1 MRWLVLTGIVAA
13 LSACGGGGTPSA
25 QLSGGPGEVSVTR
38 AAGPRAFGDADPH
51 DWTGRHPDAYPVH
64 GIDVS
69 RWQPEVDWHTAHA
82 SGVSFAFIKA
92 TEGAE
97 NLDPMFQ
104 QHWDG
109 AGRAGVRRGAYHVFY
124 FCRSG
129 ADQARWF
136 IENVP
141 RDPRGLPPVLD
152 IEWTPFSPTCAI
164 RPPSDQIKREAQD
177 FVEALRAHYHRTP
190 VVYTT
195 VDFERDTGIGDL
207 PGVQLWLR
215 SVAGHPSEVYPGRD
229 WTFWQYTSTG
239 LVPGIAGKVD
249 INAFAGSAATWAA
262 WGG

>member
-1 MRWLVLTGIVAA
+1 MRWMALACVVAA
-13 LSACGGGGTPSA
+13 LSGCGGGDRPAAGR
-25 QLSGGPGEVSVTR
+25 GGGEVAVTR
-38 AAGPRAFGDADPH
+38 GAVRSPDFGDARPH
-51 DWTGRHPDAYPVH
+51 DWSGRHPGAYAVH

-69 RWQPEVDWHTAHA
+69 RWQPEVDWHRASA

-97 NLDPMFQ
+97 DLDPRFEA
-104 QHWDG
+104 HWAG

-136 IENVP
+136 IRNVP
-141 RDPRGLPPVLD
+141 RDPGGLPPVLD
-152 IEWTPFSPTCAI
+152 IEWNPFSPTCAI
-164 RPPSDQIKREAQD
+164 RPPAADVRREAQD
-177 FVEALRAHYHRTP
+177 FINLLTQHYHRTP
-190 VVYTT
+190 VLYTT
-195 VDFERDTGIGDL
+195 VDFERDTGIGSL
-207 PGVQLWLR
+207 PGVRLWLR

-239 LVPGIAGKVD
+239 LVPGVQGKVD
-249 INAFAGSAATWAA
+249 INAFAGSAEAWQR